1 MQKPTS
7 NILAAFLN
15 TSRTSL
21 LKLSIV
27 PPSIFLVPFII
38 AVYSLCVGFVISV
51 FFASYFLTGYD
62 LLARV
67 YSENLS
73 DYSTFWKE
81 WLKKKG
87 EENGVEFERDILN
100 TIWNLALQC
109 LRVVRDYMRPEEPV
123 RNS

>member
-7 NILAAFLN
+7 HILSAFFN

-27 PPSIFLVPFII
+27 PPTIFLIPFVI

-62 LLARV
+62 LLARI
-67 YSENLS
+67 YNENLS
-73 DYSTFWKE
+73 DYSTLWKE
-81 WLKKKG
+81 WIKRKG
-87 EENGVEFERDILN
+87 EENGVEFEKDILN
-100 TIWNLALQC
+100 TIWSLALQC
-109 LRVVRDYMRPEEPV
+109 LRVVRDYIRSEEPV
-123 RNS
+123 ASS

>member
-7 NILAAFLN
+7 HILAAFLN

-21 LKLSIV
+21 LKLSSV
-27 PPSIFLVPFII
+27 PPSIFLMPFII

-62 LLARV
+62 FLVRI
-67 YSENLS
+67 YSENIS
-73 DYSTFWKE
+73 DYSTLWKE
-81 WLKKKG
+81 WIKKKG

-109 LRVVRDYMRPEEPV
+109 LRVVRDYMRSEGPV